1 MSRIFLTGDTHGDID
16 HVKLYRKNFIEGQKL
31 TKNDYVIVL
40 GDFGTVWYSNESN
53 KNQKMIDFYN
63 SKKWTTLFIDGNH
76 ENFDELYK
84 YPIETWN
91 GGKIH
96 RISDSIIHL
105 MRGQVF
111 NIDNKKFFTM
121 GGASSIDKESRSLG
135 ISWWPQELPS
145 YAEYE
150 EALDNLEK
158 SNYNVDYVLTHCCSS
173 HIQNKLLGNTS
184 IIHDDLNK
192 FFDNVENDLKF
203 KHWYF
208 GHYHMSKEI
217 DNKHTC
223 LYNEIVEL

>member
-1 MSRIFLTGDTHGDID
+1 MSRIFLTGDTHGDVD
-16 HVKLYRKNFIEGQKL
+16 HAKLNRKNFIEGREL

-84 YPIETWN
+84 YPVETWN

-105 MRGQVF
+105 MRGQIF

-145 YAEYE
+145 YSEYE
-150 EALDNLEK
+150 EALDNIEK
-158 SNYNVDYVLTHCCSS
+158 SNYSVDYVLTHCCSS
-173 HIQNKLLGNTS
+173 STQNKLLGNTS

-217 DNKHTC
+217 DDKHTC